1 VGSGASFAN
10 PRIEDGLADITRRIW
25 EQPPPQRVRGR
36 AMQGL
41 ARPSRSALEHVAGAG
56 RDRIAEATMSL
67 QRNVEERGPHFADHN
82 TQAGGRDPGLALG
95 VRPRGTGVHELDLP
109 L

>member
-1 VGSGASFAN
+1 
-10 PRIEDGLADITRRIW
+10 
-25 EQPPPQRVRGR
+25 
-36 AMQGL
+36 MQGL